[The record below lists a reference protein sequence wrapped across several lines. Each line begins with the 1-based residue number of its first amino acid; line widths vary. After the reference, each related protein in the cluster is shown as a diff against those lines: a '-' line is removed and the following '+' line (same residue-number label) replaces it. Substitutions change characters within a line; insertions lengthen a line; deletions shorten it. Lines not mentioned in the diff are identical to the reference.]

1 MVAEVLN
8 MVIIIGGGPAG
19 LMAAI
24 AASRSHEVVLL
35 EKKEAVGRKLL
46 LTGNGR
52 CNITNNQS
60 IPNFIKNCYGE
71 PKFLFS
77 HLHQFGPKEII
88 QFLET
93 QGCTVVLDGDRY
105 YPQSMKA
112 RDVLAA
118 LEQAVREN
126 AQIQTGTEV
135 LDFVVEQDQITKV
148 VTKERSYECQHVI
161 LATGGLSYPQ
171 TGSTGDGFKW
181 LKTWGH
187 QISDLFGSEV
197 GLIAQ
202 HESLKALA
210 GLSLRKKK
218 VSLKVNG
225 RLVKTLEGDILFT
238 HVGLSGPAILDLS
251 HEAQVHLRKQEK
263 VEIEIE
269 LTETEVDYTSKK
281 TIQNQLESFLPKRL
295 AAFLINELAI
305 TGTVQSNQVR
315 KEQRLHL
322 AKLLSGFSVNIEA
335 SLPIEQAVVTAG
347 GLKLSEVD
355 PKTLRSK
362 HIKNLT
368 ICGELLNVIG
378 PVGGYNLTIALST
391 GYVAGSNLGL

>member
-24 AASRSHEVVLL
+24 AASRSHEVLLL

-88 QFLET
+88 QFLES
-93 QGCTVVLDGDRY
+93 QGCPVVLEGDRY

-112 RDVLAA
+112 RDVLAI

-126 AQIQTGTEV
+126 AQIKTGTEV
-135 LDFVVEQDQITKV
+135 LDFVVEQNRITKV
-148 VTKERSYECQHVI
+148 VTKERTYDCQHVI

-187 QISDLFGSEV
+187 QLSDLFGSEV
-197 GLIAQ
+197 GLISQ
-202 HESLKALA
+202 QTSLKDLA
-210 GLSLRKKK
+210 GLSLRNKK
-218 VSLKVNG
+218 VSLKVNN
-225 RLVKTLEGDILFT
+225 RVIKTLVGDVLFT
-238 HVGLSGPAILDLS
+238 HVGLSGPVILDLS
-251 HEAQVHLRKQEK
+251 YEAMVHLRKQDK
-263 VEIEIE
+263 VEMELE

-281 TIQNQLESFLPKRL
+281 TIQNQIEGFLPKRL
-295 AAFLINELAI
+295 AAFLIQEIAI
-305 TGTVQSNQVR
+305 DGTVQSNQVR
-315 KEQRLHL
+315 KEQRLRL
-322 AKLLSGFSVNIEA
+322 AKLLLGFSVIIEDG
-335 SLPIEQAVVTAG
+335 LPIEQAVVTAG

-362 HIKNLT
+362 QIKNLT
-368 ICGELLNVIG
+368 ICGELLNVLG

-391 GYVAGSNLGL
+391 GFVAGSNIGL

>member
-1 MVAEVLN
+1 

-24 AASRSHEVVLL
+24 AASRSHEVLLL

-88 QFLET
+88 QFLES
-93 QGCTVVLDGDRY
+93 QGCPVVLEGDRY

-112 RDVLAA
+112 RDVLAI

-126 AQIQTGTEV
+126 AQIKTGTEV
-135 LDFVVEQDQITKV
+135 LDFVVEQNRITKV
-148 VTKERSYECQHVI
+148 VTKERTYDCQHVI

-187 QISDLFGSEV
+187 QLSDLFGSEV
-197 GLIAQ
+197 GLISQ
-202 HESLKALA
+202 QTSLKDLA
-210 GLSLRKKK
+210 GLSLRNKK
-218 VSLKVNG
+218 VSLKVNN
-225 RLVKTLEGDILFT
+225 RVIKTLVGDVLFT
-238 HVGLSGPAILDLS
+238 HVGLSGPVILDLS
-251 HEAQVHLRKQEK
+251 YEAMVHLRKQDK
-263 VEIEIE
+263 VEMELE

-281 TIQNQLESFLPKRL
+281 TIQNQIEGFLPKRL
-295 AAFLINELAI
+295 AAFLIQEIAI
-305 TGTVQSNQVR
+305 DGTVQSNQVR
-315 KEQRLHL
+315 KEQRLRL
-322 AKLLSGFSVNIEA
+322 AKLLLGFSVIIED

-362 HIKNLT
+362 QIKNLT
-368 ICGELLNVIG
+368 ICGELLNVLG

-391 GYVAGSNLGL
+391 GFVAGSNIGL

>member
-24 AASRSHEVVLL
+24 AASRSHEVLLL

-88 QFLET
+88 QFLES
-93 QGCTVVLDGDRY
+93 QGCPVVLEGDRY

-112 RDVLAA
+112 RDVLAI

-126 AQIQTGTEV
+126 AQIKTGTEV
-135 LDFVVEQDQITKV
+135 LDFVVEQNRITKV
-148 VTKERSYECQHVI
+148 VTKERTYDCQHVI

-187 QISDLFGSEV
+187 QLSDLFGSEV
-197 GLIAQ
+197 GLISQ
-202 HESLKALA
+202 QTSLKDLA
-210 GLSLRKKK
+210 GLSLRNKK
-218 VSLKVNG
+218 VSLKVNN
-225 RLVKTLEGDILFT
+225 RVIKTLVGDVLFT
-238 HVGLSGPAILDLS
+238 HVGLSGPVILDLS
-251 HEAQVHLRKQEK
+251 YEAMVHLRKQDK
-263 VEIEIE
+263 VEMELE

-281 TIQNQLESFLPKRL
+281 TIQNQIEGFLPKRL
-295 AAFLINELAI
+295 AAFLIQEIAI
-305 TGTVQSNQVR
+305 DGTVQSNQVR
-315 KEQRLHL
+315 KEQRLRL
-322 AKLLSGFSVNIEA
+322 AKLLLGFSVIIED

-347 GLKLSEVD
+347 GLELSEVD

-362 HIKNLT
+362 QIKNLT
-368 ICGELLNVIG
+368 ICGELLNVLG

-391 GYVAGSNLGL
+391 GFVAGSNIGL

>member
-1 MVAEVLN
+1 

-24 AASRSHEVVLL
+24 AASRSHEVLLL

-88 QFLET
+88 QFLES
-93 QGCTVVLDGDRY
+93 QGCPVVLEGDRY

-112 RDVLAA
+112 RDVLAI

-126 AQIQTGTEV
+126 AQIKTGTEV
-135 LDFVVEQDQITKV
+135 LDFVVEQNRITKV
-148 VTKERSYECQHVI
+148 VTKERTYDCQHVI

-187 QISDLFGSEV
+187 QLSDLFGSEV
-197 GLIAQ
+197 GLISQQTA
-202 HESLKALA
+202 LKDLA
-210 GLSLRKKK
+210 GLSLRNKK
-218 VSLKVNG
+218 VSLKVNN
-225 RLVKTLEGDILFT
+225 RVIKTLVGDVLFT
-238 HVGLSGPAILDLS
+238 HVGLSRPVILDLS
-251 HEAQVHLRKQEK
+251 YEAMVHLRKQDK
-263 VEIEIE
+263 VEMELE

-281 TIQNQLESFLPKRL
+281 TIQNQIEGFLPKRL
-295 AAFLINELAI
+295 AAFLIQEIAI
-305 TGTVQSNQVR
+305 DGTVQSNQVR
-315 KEQRLHL
+315 KEQRLRL
-322 AKLLSGFSVNIEA
+322 AKLLLGFSVIIED

-362 HIKNLT
+362 QIKNLT
-368 ICGELLNVIG
+368 ICGELLNVLG

-391 GYVAGSNLGL
+391 GFVAGSNIGL